1 MEETAARINV
11 MVERAKQ
18 NIKMSELIPLD
29 CLVNIKLSFA
39 LPVNH
44 IDKTN
49 FVSKIVYGKRSF
61 S

>member
-29 CLVNIKLSFA
+29 CLVNIKLSFT
-39 LPVNH
+39 LPMNH
-44 IDKTN
+44 IDDQ
-49 FVSKIVYGKRSF
+49 FRF
-61 S
+61 